1 MHHFYEAMEGAVR
14 TFSPT
19 LQIQIK
25 SKISALVSEFELKN
39 LEEENNLPTRL
50 ISRPMIPDSERRENQ
65 VRASTST
72 GGYTYPSSSR
82 SLPSPYQTHQSVID
96 DAMSTDS
103 NVQDEIVYDCLDEKI
118 YRNLH

>member
-1 MHHFYEAMEGAVR
+1 MEGAVR

-19 LQIQIK
+19 LQIQVK

-39 LEEENNLPTRL
+39 LEEENNLPTRP

-72 GGYTYPSSSR
+72 GGYTYPSSSP

>member
-50 ISRPMIPDSERRENQ
+50 ISRPMIPDSERTKY
-65 VRASTST
+65 VPVHPLAVI
-72 GGYTYPSSSR
+72 
-82 SLPSPYQTHQSVID
+82 LILHQADHCRLLIKHIK
-96 DAMSTDS
+96 A
-103 NVQDEIVYDCLDEKI
+103 
-118 YRNLH
+118 